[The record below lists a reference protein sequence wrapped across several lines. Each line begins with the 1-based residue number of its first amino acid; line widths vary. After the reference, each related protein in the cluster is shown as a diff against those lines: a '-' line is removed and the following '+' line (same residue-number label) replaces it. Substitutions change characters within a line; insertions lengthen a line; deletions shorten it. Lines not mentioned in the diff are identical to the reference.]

1 VIFRPIRVAWIAAVV
16 AGCAGRR
23 VALGTLTPPRD
34 RITDEAIAAD
44 VRLFRDWSDRL
55 SRLEADTTPAH
66 AYQAAKARGWLAFA
80 QEEYTDNDRTAVVRD
95 ALEQAQQLIVGMERR
110 DSTAGRGTPLVTGTA
125 RVRPDLWNEA
135 DRFKNDAG
143 FRCAAPHIARFEIEL
158 LRAGHETTEGAS
170 CRAEPHL
177 QAAEALVRDIDVR
190 IGRCR
195 PAPGFVA
202 ARPAAPAHPAPAAPV
217 PAAPAAPAPV
227 APAAPVPAAPV
238 APAPAAPAPVAPV
251 APVAPPAPPPPPTPA
266 LPTVARS
273 VVLRGVNFE
282 DAKAVL
288 LPESRAILDVV
299 AQSLVAN
306 PEVRLEVA
314 GHTDSRSPAD
324 YNLWLSRARAEAV
337 RAYLIERGV
346 AADRLVAKGYGF
358 TRPVAT
364 NATAEGRARNRRV
377 ELIRLK

>member
-1 VIFRPIRVAWIAAVV
+1 VIFRPIRFAWIAAVV

-55 SRLEADTTPAH
+55 SRLEADTTPAR
-66 AYQAAKARGWLAFA
+66 AYQAAKARGWLVFA
-80 QEEYTDNDRTAVVRD
+80 QEEYTDNDRTAVVSE

-125 RVRPDLWNEA
+125 RVRPDLWNQA

-143 FRCAAPHIARFEIEL
+143 FRCAAPAIARFEIEL
-158 LRAGHETTEGAS
+158 LRAGHETSEGAS

-177 QAAEALVRDIDVR
+177 QAAQALVRDIDVR

-202 ARPAAPAHPAPAAPV
+202 ARPAAPAPV
-217 PAAPAAPAPV
+217 APAPV
-227 APAAPVPAAPV
+227 APAAPAPA
-238 APAPAAPAPVAPV
+238 APAAPAPA
-251 APVAPPAPPPPPTPA
+251 ARAPAPAVPPA
-266 LPTVARS
+266 LPTVSRS
-273 VVLRGVNFE
+273 LVLRGVNFE

-288 LPESRAILDVV
+288 LPESRAVLDVV

-306 PEVRLEVA
+306 PEVRVEVA

-324 YNLWLSRARAEAV
+324 YNIWLSQARAEAV

-364 NATAEGRARNRRV
+364 NATAAGRARNRRV
-377 ELIRLK
+377 ELIRLR